1 MSWRTGDEL
10 QSARRRAGL
19 RWMVAEGCLTALPLP
34 WLAGSRSLGC
44 VIVHVRADERAGG
57 QAGHVV
63 ILEAETT
70 ALSAGL
76 GSSQSQ
82 NLWQSQCL
90 PPCLLPPQP
99 FHSSFSVP
107 QTAAP
112 PLQKYHPHTFAHT
125 GQSPKLCT
133 ARVRVCEPAC
143 RPGPRADAAL
153 VLHGPAPLTTVAHKT
168 EKKRRGRGPS

>member
-1 MSWRTGDEL
+1 M
-10 QSARRRAGL
+10 
-19 RWMVAEGCLTALPLP
+19 TALPLP

-76 GSSQSQ
+76 GSSQSLKLRQ
-82 NLWQSQCL
+82 FQCL
-90 PPCLLPPQP
+90 PQCLLPAQP

-112 PLQKYHPHTFAHT
+112 PLLAKISSTHICAYGPVAKAVHRSRA
-125 GQSPKLCT
+125 GL
-133 ARVRVCEPAC
+133 RVCLQAW
-143 RPGPRADAAL
+143 AAGRRR
-153 VLHGPAPLTTVAHKT
+153 VGPARAGAPYHRHTQL
-168 EKKRRGRGPS
+168 KRRGGGGGQADACSASCGDADNTNE

>member
-1 MSWRTGDEL
+1 
-10 QSARRRAGL
+10 
-19 RWMVAEGCLTALPLP
+19 MVAEGCLTALPLP

-82 NLWQSQCL
+82 NLWQSQCDSVSLRASSHPNPSTPLSLSLKPPL
-90 PPCLLPPQP
+90 PLC
-99 FHSSFSVP
+99 
-107 QTAAP
+107 
-112 PLQKYHPHTFAHT
+112 LQKYHPHTFAHT